1 MPIISSEDV
10 ETDAIFTAAKLM
22 AASAR
27 TAPKGRGVDRIVT
40 AIVSGDEK
48 ERIADAMEKKMREKK
63 NPITAFEQ
71 DAKALRNSPCALLI
85 GVKGTMPKKPENP
98 LNCGACGHRSCAE
111 FIKAKKKRGEDFTG
125 PVCIFE
131 AMDLG
136 IAVASAAKTASELNI
151 DNRIM
156 YTVGAGAKAIGLLD
170 ADIII
175 GIPLSTAGK
184 NIYFDRK
191 T

>member
-1 MPIISSEDV
+1 LPIISSMNI
-10 ETDAIFTAAKLM
+10 ETDAIFTVAKLM

-48 ERIADAMEKKMREKK
+48 ERIAEAMEEKMKEKK
-63 NPITAFEQ
+63 NPMTAFER

-85 GVKGTMPKKPENP
+85 GVIGTMPKKPENP
-98 LNCGACGHRSCAE
+98 LNCGACGYSGCAD
-111 FIKAKKKRGEDFTG
+111 FIKAEKKHGEDFTG

-136 IAVASAAKTASELNI
+136 IAVASAAKTASELNV

-156 YTVGAGAKAIGLLD
+156 YTVGAGAKAIGILD
-170 ADIII
+170 ADVII
-175 GIPLSTAGK
+175 GIPLSTTGK
-184 NIYFDRK
+184 NIYFDRG
-191 T
+191 

>member
-1 MPIISSEDV
+1 LPIISSKDV
-10 ETDAIFTAAKLM
+10 EMDAILTVAKLM

-27 TAPKGRGVDRIVT
+27 TAPKGRGVDRVVT
-40 AIVSGDEK
+40 AIVTGEEK
-48 ERIADAMEKKMREKK
+48 ERIAEAMEKKMREKK

-71 DAKALRNSPCALLI
+71 DAKGLRNSPCALLI
-85 GVKGTMPKKPENP
+85 GVTGTMPKKPENP
-98 LNCGACGHRSCAE
+98 LNCGACGYSSCAK

-175 GIPLSTAGK
+175 GIPLSTTGK

-191 T
+191 